1 MTSTDQVKPPRP
13 SKARTRLVEAASE
26 LFYSDGIR
34 NVSIEQVLDAAHVTR
49 STLYRYFGTKDD
61 LVFAYLERED
71 QGIRAQ
77 FAEAAAAVRTP
88 DELLQLV
95 LGAITH
101 DVCGPGFRGCPF
113 MNAAIEYPD
122 ADHLVRT
129 AVSGHRAW
137 FFESVCSVLAS
148 AQHSDPDQAG
158 RALVLLRDGSMMGGY
173 LDDPDEIAMALE
185 WAVRS
190 IVGDIRPAPARHRDE
205 LL

>member
-1 MTSTDQVKPPRP
+1 MSSADQVQPARP
-13 SKARTRLVEAASE
+13 SKARARLVEAASE
-26 LFYSDGIR
+26 LFYSRGIR
-34 NVSIEQVLDAAHVTR
+34 NVSIEQVLDVARVTR
-49 STLYRYFGTKDD
+49 STLYRYFRTKDD
-61 LVFAYLERED
+61 LVLAYLERED
-71 QGIRAQ
+71 QAIRAR
-77 FAEAAAAVRTP
+77 FAEAAVAVGTP

-95 LGAITH
+95 VGAITH

-122 ADHLVRT
+122 SDHQVRT

-137 FFESVCSVLAS
+137 FFESVCAVLAS
-148 AQHSDPDQAG
+148 ARHPDPDRAG

-173 LDDPDEIAMALE
+173 LDEPNEIATALE

-190 IVGDIRPAPARHRDE
+190 IVGEIGSAPSDHRQD

>member
-13 SKARTRLVEAASE
+13 SKARARLVQAASE

-49 STLYRYFGTKDD
+49 STLYRYFDTKDD

-71 QGIRAQ
+71 QGIQAR
-77 FAEAAAAVRTP
+77 FAEAAAAVSTP

-95 LGAITH
+95 VGAITH

-113 MNAAIEYPD
+113 MNAAIEYPES
-122 ADHLVRT
+122 DHQVRT
-129 AVSGHRAW
+129 AVKGHRSW
-137 FFESVCSVLAS
+137 FFESVRAVLMS
-148 AQHSDPDQAG
+148 ARHPDPDRAG

-173 LDDPDEIAMALE
+173 LDDPDEIATALE

-190 IVGDIRPAPARHRDE
+190 IVGDIGHVPARHRDE